1 VGIRRIRRAFREGHY
16 VYSVHALEEMDDDQL
31 SDSDV
36 SQAVMQGK
44 VVARLTGDS
53 RGLRFVIR
61 GLPASDGPEI
71 EIVCRFL
78 PSAVLRIITAYVVHD

>member
-1 VGIRRIRRAFREGHY
+1 
-16 VYSVHALEEMDDDQL
+16 MDDDQL

-36 SQAVMQGK
+36 SQAVQQGK
-44 VVARLTGDS
+44 VVAKLTGDS

-61 GLPASDGPEI
+61 GLPAREGPEI

-78 PSAVLRIITAYVVHD
+78 PSAVLRIITAYVVQD